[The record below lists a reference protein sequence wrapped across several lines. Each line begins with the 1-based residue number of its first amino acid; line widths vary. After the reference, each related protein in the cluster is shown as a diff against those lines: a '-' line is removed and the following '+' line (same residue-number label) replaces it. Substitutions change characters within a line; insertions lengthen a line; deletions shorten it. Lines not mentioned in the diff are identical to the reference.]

1 MASTKYLKLVPI
13 FFLALV
19 AAAANAQTQS
29 RMYDHVHMAVDDPQ
43 AAALWYHDNIGG
55 EWVDGRTDRLLF
67 GTTRIMFLSDRGN
80 KRKSSA
86 GSVVDHLGFSYT
98 DLQATLDKIEAA
110 GATLEDEIRDVPGL
124 FKLAFAVDPWGT
136 RLELIEDNQHLG
148 FHHIHLRAPD
158 PTVALDW
165 YEETFGGIRRNLKGR
180 IPGILYAGNVW
191 LLVSRG
197 ESFPSTEGTIDHI
210 GWRAPVAKT
219 TMEYLTSRGAVVTR
233 QPREMELP
241 NGMIEFFYIEGPN
254 GANVELVQR
263 APDMP

>member
-1 MASTKYLKLVPI
+1 MSSTKYLKLVPI

-110 GATLEDEIRDVPGL
+110 GATLEGELRDVPGL

-148 FHHIHLRAPD
+148 FHNIHLRAPD
-158 PTVALDW
+158 PAVALDW
-165 YEETFGGIRRNLKGR
+165 YEETFGGIRRNLKGS

-197 ESFPSTEGTIDHI
+197 ESFASTAVTVDHI
-210 GWRAPVAKT
+210 GWRAPVANT

-233 QPREMELP
+233 QPREMELH
-241 NGMIEFFYIEGPN
+241 NGMIDFFYIEGPN